1 MKPTSG
7 GGGHQLAA
15 VRLDAGRGAV
25 DEVEAREGRAA
36 DGPGA
41 RRAPVRLLVAR
52 RALGPPLPHLLAQR
66 SVCAPL
72 AILLRDEFGGVPCSR
87 LSEHVMRSTS
97 RDLRVTTA
105 FY

>member
-52 RALGPPLPHLLAQR
+52 RLR
-66 SVCAPL
+66 SKL
-72 AILLRDEFGGVPCSR
+72 DQ
-87 LSEHVMRSTS
+87 
-97 RDLRVTTA
+97 
-105 FY
+105 